1 MKIVNTKA
9 GQAYHLT
16 PGTQL
21 EIERPNLFF
30 NEWGEQSLPTDLP
43 DTDLNRQLTNYPDML
58 ANRNKPSA
66 NIDCSIQD
74 GDYFMPC
81 RQAILGAKRREKIS
95 TSFYMNEGSF
105 LSRISDVTLTDIFGD
120 EIIPGITTVQQ
131 GIDFCWSLRD
141 NSHPNFAIF
150 PITVN
155 LDGDRRH
162 VNRINYMND
171 AGVCIYD
178 RSPEKGSYR
187 FYNSFER
194 KETVNDRIIKLEPGY
209 YISPFIRAAYLLR
222 RIFTYFGYT
231 LLDHFLLT
239 SEPFRGVL

>member
-43 DTDLNRQLTNYPDML
+43 DTDLNRQLTNYPDCM
-58 ANRNKPSA
+58 ANKNKPSA

-81 RQAILGAKRREKIS
+81 RQAILSAKRYEKIS

-105 LSRISDVTLTDIFGD
+105 LARISDVALTDIFGD
-120 EIIPGITTVQQ
+120 EVIPGITTVQQ
-131 GIDFCWSLRD
+131 GIDFC
-141 NSHPNFAIF
+141 
-150 PITVN
+150 
-155 LDGDRRH
+155 
-162 VNRINYMND
+162 
-171 AGVCIYD
+171 
-178 RSPEKGSYR
+178 
-187 FYNSFER
+187 
-194 KETVNDRIIKLEPGY
+194 
-209 YISPFIRAAYLLR
+209 
-222 RIFTYFGYT
+222 
-231 LLDHFLLT
+231 
-239 SEPFRGVL
+239 

>member
-178 RSPEKGSYR
+178 RSPEKEAIVSTTLSNAKKPSTIVSSNLSR
-187 FYNSFER
+187 A
-194 KETVNDRIIKLEPGY
+194 IIFLPSSVPHIY
-209 YISPFIRAAYLLR
+209 CAASSP
-222 RIFTYFGYT
+222 T
-231 LLDHFLLT
+231 LAIPCSIT
-239 SEPFRGVL
+239 SS